1 MSHEDPDLS
10 GLLEAWQHE
19 PPPAPRFNAEVW
31 ARIEAVRDTS
41 WAIAARVTW
50 ALGLPG
56 RCVRW
61 VMPLGAALLVLLA
74 ASVGAG
80 AGYLQTSLTRT
91 ERMANAYVRT
101 IDPLQM
107 TVDSGRGK

>member
-1 MSHEDPDLS
+1 MSHENLGLS
-10 GLLEAWQHE
+10 RLLGAWQHE
-19 PPPAPRFNAEVW
+19 PPSAPRFNAEVW
-31 ARIEAVRDTS
+31 ARIEAVRDMS
-41 WAIAARVTW
+41 WAAASYVTW

-61 VMPLGAALLVLLA
+61 VLPLGAALLVALA
-74 ASVGAG
+74 AFVGAG

-91 ERMANAYVRT
+91 DRMANAYVKT

-107 TVDSGRGK
+107 TVGSKRGP